1 MWFLLV
7 AMSIFGSAYAF
18 VGWRLSANGGA
29 LTVAAVWGL
38 LAFHFFATF
47 VSFAVLRQF
56 GPTDS
61 TRPLFW
67 FVYGGMGVFSFLFSG
82 LIFAEL
88 GWTGIRLFEWVTGG
102 TVVDEQRRKFLTGA
116 LNVGVLI
123 AAGVG
128 GAWGF
133 RSATGAPDVVEVD
146 IPIEGLP
153 QDLDGF
159 RIAQVSD
166 LHVGPTIGAEFAR
179 GVVQTV
185 NALAPDLIALT
196 GDFVD
201 GSVEH
206 LSEGI
211 APLAEFYA
219 PEGVFFV
226 TGNHEYY
233 SGPVAWCRKMKDL
246 GFKVLLNSH
255 EVISRGTAKLLVA
268 GVTDYGAER
277 MLPSHRSDPLAA
289 VAGAPECDAK
299 ILLAHQPKS
308 CSAAK
313 PLAFDLQLSGHT
325 HGGQL
330 FPWNLLVWLAHPFTK
345 GLYRFGAGWVYVNP
359 GTGYWGPPMRVGVPS
374 EVTLLTLRCP
384 TSAV

>member
-1 MWFLLV
+1 MWFLLI

-18 VGWRLSANGGA
+18 VGWRLSANGGP
-29 LTVAAVWGL
+29 LTQATVWGL

-47 VSFAVLRQF
+47 VSFAVLRQM
-56 GPTDS
+56 GPNDS

-67 FVYGGMGVFSFLFSG
+67 FVYGGMGLFSFLFSG
-82 LIFAEL
+82 LIFAQL
-88 GWTGIRLFEWVTGG
+88 GWTGLWLFERITGEA
-102 TVVDEQRRKFLTGA
+102 VVDDERRKFLTGA
-116 LNVGVLI
+116 LNIGVLML
-123 AAGVG
+123 AGLG

-133 RSATGAPDVVEVD
+133 RAATRSPRVVEVD

-153 QDLDGF
+153 QELDGF

-166 LHVGPTIGAEFAR
+166 LHLGPTIGAEFAR

-185 NALAPDLIALT
+185 NGLAPDLIALT

-206 LSEGI
+206 LSASV
-211 APLAEFYA
+211 APLADLHA
-219 PEGVFFV
+219 PDGVFFV

-233 SGPVAWCRKMKDL
+233 SGPVSWCKKMEDL
-246 GFKVLLNSH
+246 GFEVLLNGH

-268 GVTDYGAER
+268 GVTDYGAGR
-277 MLPSHRSDPLAA
+277 MLPSHRSDPDAA
-289 VAGAPECDAK
+289 VAGAPVCDAK

-308 CSAAK
+308 CIAARHH
-313 PLAFDLQLSGHT
+313 AFDLQLSGHT

-330 FPWNLLVWLAHPFTK
+330 FPWNFMVWLTQPFSN
-345 GLYRFGAGWVYVNP
+345 GLYRFGTGWVYVSP

>member
-1 MWFLLV
+1 MLFLLI

-18 VGWRLSANGGA
+18 VGWRLSAHGDS
-29 LTVAAVWGL
+29 LTQAAVWGL

-47 VSFAVLRQF
+47 VSFAVLRQV
-56 GPTDS
+56 GPSDS

-67 FVYGGMGVFSFLFSG
+67 FVYGGMGLFSFLFSG
-82 LIFAEL
+82 LILAEL
-88 GWTGIRLFEWVTGG
+88 GWAGLRLFEGVTGG
-102 TVVDEQRRKFLTGA
+102 TVIDDDRRKFLTSA
-116 LNVGVLI
+116 LNLGVLI

-128 GAWGF
+128 GVWGF
-133 RSATGAPDVVEVD
+133 RAATRSPGVVEVD

-153 QDLDGF
+153 EELDGF

-185 NALAPDLIALT
+185 NGLAPDLIALT

-211 APLAEFYA
+211 APLADLQA
-219 PEGVFFV
+219 PDGVFFV

-233 SGPVAWCRKMKDL
+233 SGPVAWCRKMKEL
-246 GFKVLLNSH
+246 GMEVLLNSH
-255 EVISRGTAKLLVA
+255 QVIVRGTSKLLVA
-268 GVTDYGAER
+268 GVTDYRAGR
-277 MLPSHRSDPLAA
+277 MLPSHRSDPDAA
-289 VAGAPECDAK
+289 MAGAPECDAK

-308 CSAAK
+308 CTAAK
-313 PLAFDLQLSGHT
+313 PYAFDLQLSGHT
-325 HGGQL
+325 HGGQI
-330 FPWNLLVWLAHPFTK
+330 FPWNFMVWLTQPFTK
-345 GLYRFGAGWVYVNP
+345 GLYRFGSGWVYVNP

-384 TSAV
+384 TSSV

>member
-1 MWFLLV
+1 MWFLLI

-18 VGWRLSANGGA
+18 VGWRLSANGGP
-29 LTVAAVWGL
+29 LTQATVWGL

-47 VSFAVLRQF
+47 VSFAVLRQV
-56 GPTDS
+56 GPNDS

-67 FVYGGMGVFSFLFSG
+67 FVYGGMGLFSFLFSG
-82 LIFAEL
+82 LIFAQL
-88 GWTGIRLFEWVTGG
+88 GWTGLWLFERITGES
-102 TVVDEQRRKFLTGA
+102 VVDDERRKFLTGA
-116 LNVGVLI
+116 LNIGVLI
-123 AAGVG
+123 AAGLG

-133 RSATGAPDVVEVD
+133 RAATRSPRVVRVD
-146 IPIEGLP
+146 IPIEGLS

-185 NALAPDLIALT
+185 NGLEPDLIALT

-206 LSEGI
+206 LAEGI
-211 APLAEFYA
+211 APLADLHA
-219 PEGVFFV
+219 PDGVFFV

-233 SGPVAWCRKMKDL
+233 SGPVSWCKKMKEL
-246 GFKVLLNSH
+246 GFSVLLNSH

-268 GVTDYGAER
+268 GVTDYGAGR
-277 MLPSHRSDPLAA
+277 MLPSHRSDPGAA

-308 CSAAK
+308 CTAAE
-313 PLAFDLQLSGHT
+313 PYAFDLQLSGHT
-325 HGGQL
+325 HGGQM
-330 FPWNLLVWLAHPFTK
+330 FPWNFLVWIAQPFSR
-345 GLYRFGAGWVYVNP
+345 GLYRFGSGWVYVNP

>member
-7 AMSIFGSAYAF
+7 AMAIFGSAYAF
-18 VGWRLSANGGA
+18 VGWRLSANGGS
-29 LTVAAVWGL
+29 LTQAAVWGL

-88 GWTGIRLFEWVTGG
+88 GWTGIRLFEWITGG
-102 TVVDEQRRKFLTGA
+102 TVVDEERRKFLTGA
-116 LNVGVLI
+116 LNIGVLI

-133 RSATGAPDVVEVD
+133 RSATGAPEVVEVD
-146 IPIEGLP
+146 ILIEGLP
-153 QDLDGF
+153 EDLDGF

-179 GVVQTV
+179 GVVETV

-206 LSEGI
+206 LSEGV
-211 APLAEFYA
+211 APLAELYA

-308 CSAAK
+308 SRAAK

-330 FPWNLLVWLAHPFTK
+330 FPWNFLVWLAHPFTK
-345 GLYRFGAGWVYVNP
+345 GLYRFGSGWVYVNP